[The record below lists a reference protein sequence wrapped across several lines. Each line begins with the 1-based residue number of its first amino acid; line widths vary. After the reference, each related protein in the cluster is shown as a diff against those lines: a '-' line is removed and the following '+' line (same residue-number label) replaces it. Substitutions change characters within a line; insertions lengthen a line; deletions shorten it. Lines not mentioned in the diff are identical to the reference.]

1 MDIKRKDIIDIKGKS
16 ITIIGL
22 ARSGVAAA
30 KLAHKLG
37 SKVFISDISDSPE
50 VHDALKT
57 LM

>member
-30 KLAHKLG
+30 KL
-37 SKVFISDISDSPE
+37 P
-50 VHDALKT
+50 KT
-57 LM
+57 WFKSIYQ